1 MPLLCIFYTFLFLR
15 SKMAIWIWITLI
27 VVTNA
32 KYSENQ
38 KNELEILIKDVSID
52 LAVDVKGIFTPKDVS
67 NLLTKL
73 NFKNCSE
80 NEKSEFCNLCYTYED
95 FMQLF
100 NKSYYNQNLTNPEFM
115 EVLSACIYLLT
126 SASKS
131 SVECKKFRSNVSNV
145 SSSYDKE
152 LKKKYGV
159 YMIDK
164 HYIKEILLDINSTL
178 GLFLNNTECFN
189 HEDVLKG
196 THVSNIEFD
205 NFNFNYVNVFIIL
218 QLIKKKCIKNVFS
231 VQSSSLTP
239 QFFINE
245 ILRNFG
251 NETHIT
257 LEGLK
262 NLLKKLKIGNVA
274 GVDIHSRKKRSIPKI
289 YLPFKKRRRRS
300 LSFQKCFSAEDIL
313 EIFNINE
320 TSISKES
327 FQQICPSLIQ
337 QVVSGYCVNS
347 IETSQNSESTWKS
360 WVATFIAIFVI
371 NVGSLICL
379 FAAPIIKKKWFSFL
393 LLFVISMAVGV
404 LSGDAILHLLPHALG
419 LHKHDSNDHNH
430 EHDSNDHDHEHD
442 HNIFAKD
449 SFLWKCLLFL
459 AGIYLFFVFE
469 IIMHAFGAGHSH
481 NVLSHGD
488 EQLSNGHS
496 HSSGI
501 VNNNV
506 HSYGEEHHSSKIYK
520 HEKYVIKNN
529 YQECHVDGVL
539 YTPTDEKFHTDSN
552 HKNELGS
559 EISFVK
565 VEKSLQNNGID
576 GSKTHLKKDSSNKV
590 LPIKSFKS
598 IVWMVFVGDAVHN
611 FMDGVAIGTAF
622 SDTFPASLNGGIS
635 TSIAILLHEL
645 PHELGNFAVLLASGL
660 SVKQACIM
668 HLISSITAFVG
679 GSIGISLG
687 TEWNTGF
694 WILSVTAGLFI
705 YVALVDMLPEV
716 LHNKLLKTR
725 PLIACFLSMLAMFIG
740 FSIMFCLAAWEEELE
755 NSF

>member
-1 MPLLCIFYTFLFLR
+1 MQFLCILYIFLNLR
-15 SKMAIWIWITLI
+15 LKMVIWIWITLI
-27 VVTNA
+27 VTTHA
-32 KYSENQ
+32 KYPENQ
-38 KNELEILIKDVSID
+38 KNELEIFINEISID
-52 LAVDVKGIFTPKDVS
+52 LAVDIKGIFTPKDVS
-67 NLLTKL
+67 NLLAKL
-73 NFKNCSE
+73 NFRNCSE

-126 SASKS
+126 SVSKS
-131 SVECKKFRSNVSNV
+131 SVECKKFRSVVSNV
-145 SSSYDKE
+145 SSSNDKE
-152 LKKKYGV
+152 LKKQYGV
-159 YMIDK
+159 YVIDK
-164 HYIKEILLDINSTL
+164 YYIKNILRDINSTL
-178 GLFLNNTECFN
+178 GLFLNNKECFN

-196 THVSNIEFD
+196 TNVSNIKFD
-205 NFNFNYVNVFIIL
+205 NFNFNYANVFIIL

-245 ILRNFG
+245 ILKNYG

-274 GVDIHSRKKRSIPKI
+274 GVDNHSRKKRSIPKI

-313 EIFNINE
+313 EIFNISE

-327 FQQICPSLIQ
+327 FQQICPSFVQ
-337 QVVSGYCVNS
+337 QVVSGYCMNS
-347 IETSQNSESTWKS
+347 VETSDKSESTWKS
-360 WVATFIAIFVI
+360 WVATFVAIFII
-371 NVGSLICL
+371 NLGSLICL

-419 LHKHDSNDHNH
+419 LHKHDSNDH
-430 EHDSNDHDHEHD
+430 EHD

-449 SFLWKCLLFL
+449 SFLWKCSLFL

-496 HSSGI
+496 HSSGLT
-501 VNNNV
+501 NNV
-506 HSYGEEHHSSKIYK
+506 HSHDEEHHSNKIYK

-529 YQECHVDGVL
+529 YQECNVDGVL
-539 YTPTDEKFHTDSN
+539 YTPTDEKFQSDSN
-552 HKNELGS
+552 HKNELSS

-576 GSKTHLKKDSSNKV
+576 GSKTDLKKDFPKKV
-590 LPIKSFKS
+590 LPIKNFKS
-598 IVWMVFVGDAVHN
+598 IVWMVFVGDAIHN

-725 PLIACFLSMLAMFIG
+725 PLIACILSMLAMFIG

-755 NSF
+755 NSFSQ